1 MRSHAHLLEDPM
13 IEVSSFGTAAGGT
26 PVCAYTLTAANAPV
40 SVRVMDFGATILG
53 ITCPDAQGN
62 VADIVLGFDA
72 LEGYFD
78 NPACYGATI
87 GPVANRTAGASLDI
101 AGETWHLVANE
112 GPNNLH
118 TDLVHGLHKR
128 VWDAAVDEGANRVT
142 FTCRLAH
149 GELGLPGE
157 RTVTA
162 TYTLDADGALTLT
175 YRVDTDRP
183 TYANITNHTYFNL
196 AGHAAGSV
204 RDQRIAVHAVRYL
217 PVREDSVSAGE
228 IAPVEGTPFDL
239 AADVALGSGLDADD
253 VQIARGHG
261 YDHCLCVFGFE
272 PGAAPR
278 PALDAVDPAS
288 GRTLSICITHPG
300 AHLYTGNWLGDGP
313 ALTKDG
319 ATYGPQAGFA
329 FEPEY
334 YPDGVHH
341 PAWPQPVCTPDHP
354 YEESIVYRF
363 GIA

>member
-1 MRSHAHLLEDPM
+1 MSLQDNFP
-13 IEVSSFGTAAGGT
+13 T
-26 PVCAYTLTAANAPV
+26 PHIWIGHRIAY
-40 SVRVMDFGATILG
+40 
-53 ITCPDAQGN
+53 
-62 VADIVLGFDA
+62 
-72 LEGYFD
+72 
-78 NPACYGATI
+78 
-87 GPVANRTAGASLDI
+87 
-101 AGETWHLVANE
+101 GETDAMGIVYYAEYLQIFERARDAYIRESGFSYNE
-112 GPNNLH
+112 VEARG
-118 TDLVHGLHKR
+118 
-128 VWDAAVDEGANRVT
+128 
-142 FTCRLAH
+142 
-149 GELGLPGE
+149 
-157 RTVTA
+157 
-162 TYTLDADGALTLT
+162 
-175 YRVDTDRP
+175 
-183 TYANITNHTYFNL
+183 I
-196 AGHAAGSV
+196 
-204 RDQRIAVHAVRYL
+204 YL

-239 AADVALGSGLDADD
+239 AAGVALGSGLDADD

-261 YDHCLCVFGFE
+261 YDHCLCIFGFE